1 MNRFLKLSIFGIVAV
16 SLSCLF
22 LAGEVFAASKLI
34 KVDGSSTVFPIT
46 EAVAEEFQKANSG
59 IKVMVGISGT
69 GGGFKRFGRGETDI
83 SDASRPIKPKEIDL
97 AKENNIEY
105 IELPVAYDGLSV
117 IVNPKNTW
125 ADYLTVEELKKMW
138 EPASQ
143 AVITKWSEIRAGF
156 PDKEIRL
163 FGPGTDS
170 GTFDY
175 FTEVICGKSGASRG
189 DYTASEDDN
198 VLVEG
203 IASDTNALGYFGLAY
218 YEQNKD
224 KLKVVPIDDGN
235 DANGKGPISPSLG
248 SVMDSTYQPLA
259 RPIFIYVSVKAA
271 QKDEVKKFVEFY
283 LKNAAELVREVGYI
297 PLSSEAYEAAL
308 GRFQK
313 GVTGSV
319 FGGKAAKAGLS
330 MTELLRMEK

>member
-1 MNRFLKLSIFGIVAV
+1 MRKILSLVTAIMLI
-16 SLSCLF
+16 
-22 LAGEVFAASKLI
+22 AGFFVQQVFAATKLI

-46 EAVAEEFQKANSG
+46 EAVAEEFQKQYPG

-83 SDASRPIKPKEIDL
+83 SDASRPIKPKEVEL
-97 AKENNIEY
+97 CKENNIDY
-105 IELPVAYDGLSV
+105 IELPVAYDGLAV
-117 IVNPKNTW
+117 MVNPKNTW
-125 ADYLTVEELKKMW
+125 VDHLTVKELKKMW
-138 EPASQ
+138 EPSAQ
-143 AVITKWSEIRAGF
+143 GTVTKWSQIRDGF

-175 FTEVICGKSGASRG
+175 FTEAICGKSAASRG

-203 IASDTNALGYFGLAY
+203 IASDPQALGYFGLAY

-224 KLKVVPIDDGN
+224 KLKIVPIDDEN
-235 DANGKGPISPSLG
+235 DANGKGAITPSSQ

-259 RPIFIYVSVKAA
+259 RPIFIYVSTKAA
-271 QKDEVKKFVEFY
+271 EKEEVKKFVEFY
-283 LKNAAELVREVGYI
+283 LKNAPELVKEVGYI
-297 PLSSEAYEAAL
+297 PLPDEAYQTAL
-308 GRFQK
+308 ERFQK
-313 GVTGSV
+313 RITGSV
-319 FGGKAAKAGLS
+319 FGGKGAKVGVRMAD
-330 MTELLRMEK
+330 LLRMEK

>member
-1 MNRFLKLSIFGIVAV
+1 MKKFIGLLTVCGLVLGF
-16 SLSCLF
+16 F
-22 LAGEVFAASKLI
+22 TQPVFAATTLI

-46 EAVAEEFQKANSG
+46 EAVAEEFQKANSS

-69 GGGFKRFGRGETDI
+69 GGGFKRFARGETDI
-83 SDASRPIKPKEIDL
+83 SDASRPIKPKEADL
-97 AKENNIEY
+97 AKENGIEY

-117 IVNPKNTW
+117 LVNLKNTW
-125 ADYLTVEELKKMW
+125 VDYLTVKELKKMW
-138 EPASQ
+138 EPSSQ
-143 AVITKWSEIRAGF
+143 GTITKWSQIREGF

-175 FTEVICGKSGASRG
+175 FTEAICGKSAASRG

-203 IASDTNALGYFGLAY
+203 ISSDPQALGYFGLAY

-224 KLKVVPIDDGN
+224 KLKIVPIDDEN
-235 DANGKGPISPSLG
+235 DANGKGPIEPSSQ

-259 RPIFIYVSVKAA
+259 RPIFIYISTQAA
-271 QKDEVKKFVEFY
+271 KKEEVQKFVEFY
-283 LKNAAELVREVGYI
+283 LKNAPELVAEVGYI
-297 PLSSEAYEAAL
+297 PLPKEAYEAAL
-308 GRFQK
+308 ERFNK
-313 GVTGSV
+313 RITGSV
-319 FGGKAAKAGLS
+319 FGGKGAKVGVKMAD
-330 MTELLRMEK
+330 LLRMEK

>member
-1 MNRFLKLSIFGIVAV
+1 MRKMM
-16 SLSCLF
+16 SLVTAIMLIAGFCASQA
-22 LAGEVFAASKLI
+22 LAATKLI

-46 EAVAEEFQKANSG
+46 EAVAEEFQKQYPG

-83 SDASRPIKPKEIDL
+83 SDASRPIKPKEVEL
-97 AKENNIEY
+97 CKENNIDY
-105 IELPVAYDGLSV
+105 IELPVAYDGLAV
-117 IVNPKNTW
+117 MVNPKNTW
-125 ADYLTVEELKKMW
+125 VDYLTVKELKKMW
-138 EPASQ
+138 EPSSQ
-143 AVITKWSEIRAGF
+143 GTVTKWSQIRTDF

-175 FTEVICGKSGASRG
+175 FTEAICGKSAASRG

-203 IASDTNALGYFGLAY
+203 IASDPQALGYFGLAY

-224 KLKVVPIDDGN
+224 KLKIVPIDDEN
-235 DANGKGPISPSLG
+235 DANGKGPIEPSSQ

-259 RPIFIYVSVKAA
+259 RPIFIYVSTKAA
-271 QKDEVKKFVEFY
+271 EKEEVRKFIEFY
-283 LKNAAELVREVGYI
+283 LKEAATLVAEVGYI
-297 PLSSEAYEAAL
+297 PLPKEAYEAAL
-308 GRFQK
+308 ERFK
-313 GVTGSV
+313 KRITGSV
-319 FGGKAAKAGLS
+319 FGGKGAKVGVKMAD
-330 MTELLRMEK
+330 LLRMEK

>member
-1 MNRFLKLSIFGIVAV
+1 MRKFMRLIVAYGLV
-16 SLSCLF
+16 LGF
-22 LAGEVFAASKLI
+22 LTQQAFAATKLI

-46 EAVAEEFQKANSG
+46 EAVAEEFQKQHSD

-83 SDASRPIKPKEIDL
+83 SDASRPIKPKEVDL
-97 AKENNIEY
+97 AKENGIEY

-117 IVNPKNTW
+117 MVNLKNTW
-125 ADYLTVEELKKMW
+125 VDYLTVKELRTIW
-138 EPASQ
+138 EPSAQ
-143 AVITKWSEIRAGF
+143 GVITKWSQIRADF

-175 FTEVICGKSGASRG
+175 FTEAICGKSAASRG

-203 IASDTNALGYFGLAY
+203 IASDPQALGYFGLAY

-224 KLKVVPIDDGN
+224 KLKIVPIDDEN
-235 DANGKGPISPSLG
+235 DANGKGAITPSSQ

-259 RPIFIYVSVKAA
+259 RPIFIYVSTKAA
-271 QKDEVKKFVEFY
+271 EKEEVQKFVEFY
-283 LKNAAELVREVGYI
+283 LKEATKLVAEVGYI
-297 PLSSEAYEAAL
+297 PLPDEAYQAAL
-308 GRFQK
+308 ERFQK
-313 GVTGSV
+313 RITGSV
-319 FGGKAAKAGLS
+319 FGGKGAKVGVKMAD
-330 MTELLRMEK
+330 LLRMEK

>member
-1 MNRFLKLSIFGIVAV
+1 MRLIVACG
-16 SLSCLF
+16 LLLGF
-22 LAGEVFAASKLI
+22 LTQQAFAATKLI

-46 EAVAEEFQKANSG
+46 EAVAEEFQKQHSG

-83 SDASRPIKPKEIDL
+83 SDASRPIKPKEVDL
-97 AKENNIEY
+97 AKENGIEY

-117 IVNPKNTW
+117 MVNLKNTW
-125 ADYLTVEELKKMW
+125 VDYLTVKELRTIW
-138 EPASQ
+138 EPSAQ
-143 AVITKWSEIRAGF
+143 GVITKWSQIRAGF

-175 FTEVICGKSGASRG
+175 FTEAICGKSAASRG

-203 IASDTNALGYFGLAY
+203 IASDQQALGYFGLAY

-224 KLKVVPIDDGN
+224 KLKIVPIDDEN
-235 DANGKGPISPSLG
+235 DANGKGAITPSSQ

-259 RPIFIYVSVKAA
+259 RPIFIYVSTKAA
-271 QKDEVKKFVEFY
+271 KKEEVQKFVEFY
-283 LKNAAELVREVGYI
+283 LKEATKLVAEVGYI
-297 PLSSEAYEAAL
+297 PLPKEAYEAAL
-308 GRFQK
+308 ERFK
-313 GVTGSV
+313 KRITGSV
-319 FGGKAAKAGLS
+319 FGGKGAKMGVKMAD
-330 MTELLRMEK
+330 LLRMEK

>member
-1 MNRFLKLSIFGIVAV
+1 MRKMIGLVTLGLLIASFFVQQA
-16 SLSCLF
+16 
-22 LAGEVFAASKLI
+22 FAATKLI

-46 EAVAEEFQKANSG
+46 EAVAEEFQKQYPG

-83 SDASRPIKPKEIDL
+83 SDASRPIKPKEVEL
-97 AKENNIEY
+97 CKENNIDY
-105 IELPVAYDGLSV
+105 VELPVAYDGLAV
-117 IVNPKNTW
+117 MVNPKNTW
-125 ADYLTVEELKKMW
+125 VDYLTVKELKKMW
-138 EPASQ
+138 EPAAQ
-143 AVITKWSEIRAGF
+143 GTITKWSQIRPDF

-175 FTEVICGKSGASRG
+175 FTEAICGTASSSRG

-203 IASDTNALGYFGLAY
+203 IASDTQALGYFGLAY

-224 KLKVVPIDDGN
+224 KLKIVPIDDEN
-235 DANGKGPISPSLG
+235 DTNGKGPIVPSLKT
-248 SVMDSTYQPLA
+248 VMDSTYQPLA
-259 RPIFIYVSVKAA
+259 RPIFIYVSTKAA

-283 LKNAAELVREVGYI
+283 LKNASKLVAEVGYI
-297 PLSSEAYEAAL
+297 PLQDEAYEAAL
-308 GRFQK
+308 ERFRK
-313 GVTGSV
+313 GITGSV
-319 FGGKAAKAGLS
+319 FGGKGAKVGVK
-330 MTELLRMEK
+330 MTDLLRMEK